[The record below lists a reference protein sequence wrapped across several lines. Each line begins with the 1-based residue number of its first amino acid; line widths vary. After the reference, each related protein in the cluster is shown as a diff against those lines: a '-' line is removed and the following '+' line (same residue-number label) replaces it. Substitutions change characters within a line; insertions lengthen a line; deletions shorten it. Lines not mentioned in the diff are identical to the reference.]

1 MQSIEHRRAGRA
13 TAGRGLSTAVGR
25 TNAVASITLNV
36 VARGPRSEKPR
47 VLVVDDDPVIRST
60 VAELLLDEGYEVD
73 QAGDGAEALKVVAR
87 SVPDAIVL
95 DLMMPVLDG
104 WAFVERCRAE
114 PATREVPIVVMSAT
128 HSLHESAERL
138 HAMGVRAVVAK
149 PFDVDALIAIV
160 QRYAGVDSF
169 SRGVP

>member
-1 MQSIEHRRAGRA
+1 V
-13 TAGRGLSTAVGR
+13 AVVR
-25 TNAVASITLNV
+25 TKQECSVTFHV
-36 VARGPRSEKPR
+36 VAGGTGSDKPR

-73 QAGDGAEALKVVAR
+73 QAADGAAALEMVRR
-87 SVPDAIVL
+87 SAPDAIVL

-104 WAFVERCRAE
+104 WAFVERCRE
-114 PATREVPIVVMSAT
+114 FPATSDVPIVVMSAT

-160 QRYAGVDSF
+160 QRYAPLPVQVLAPDAT
-169 SRGVP
+169 RE

>member
-1 MQSIEHRRAGRA
+1 M
-13 TAGRGLSTAVGR
+13 
-25 TNAVASITLNV
+25 NAMRSITFHV
-36 VARGPRSEKPR
+36 VARGPESEKPR

-73 QAGDGAEALKVVAR
+73 QAADGAEALATVGR
-87 SVPDAIVL
+87 SAPDVIVL

-104 WAFVERCRAE
+104 WAFVERCRELPVA
-114 PATREVPIVVMSAT
+114 RDVPIVVMSAT

-160 QRYAGVDSF
+160 QRYAPLPVLSPEGTRD
-169 SRGVP
+169 

>member
-1 MQSIEHRRAGRA
+1 LQ
-13 TAGRGLSTAVGR
+13 
-25 TNAVASITLNV
+25 V
-36 VARGPRSEKPR
+36 VARGLASEKPR

-60 VAELLLDEGYEVD
+60 VAELLLDEGYAVD
-73 QAGDGAEALKVVAR
+73 QAADGAEALEVVAR
-87 SVPDAIVL
+87 SVPNAIVL

-104 WAFVERCRAE
+104 WAFVERCRAVA
-114 PATREVPIVVMSAT
+114 ATRDVPIVVMSAT

-160 QRYAGVDSF
+160 QRYAAIDAAPRVCPKTS
-169 SRGVP
+169 